1 MKQAAVIAFLAAV
14 VAPGQTMKE
23 LVKPHLVQ
31 ALDNG
36 NSFISVSA
44 ASGIPFIAPDSL
56 ASIFGSN
63 LAASTASA
71 PAPYPTDLGGV
82 SVQVIDSAGNSQQAP
97 MLYVSPEQINF
108 LMPSGMAE
116 GPTAINLIG
125 AAGTMGSG
133 MVQNQNVAPA
143 LFTANGNGQGVV
155 VATAYR
161 TFVPGDQDWACRSVP
176 VQHSS
181 GQ

>member
-1 MKQAAVIAFLAAV
+1 MKGSAVIVFLAAAV
-14 VAPGQTMKE
+14 SPAQTMKE
-23 LVKPHLVQ
+23 FVKPYLVQ

-44 ASGIPFIAPDSL
+44 ASGMPVIAPDSL

-71 PAPYPTDLGGV
+71 PAPYPTDLGGI
-82 SVQVIDSAGNSQQAP
+82 SVQVVDSAGNSQQAP
-97 MLYVSPEQINF
+97 LLYVSPKQINF

-116 GPTAINLIG
+116 GLTTLNLIG
-125 AAGTMGSG
+125 AAGMMGSG

-143 LFTANGNGQGVV
+143 LFTANG
-155 VATAYR
+155 
-161 TFVPGDQDWACRSVP
+161 
-176 VQHSS
+176 
-181 GQ
+181 